1 MSIEL
6 HPWKLARAQRA
17 GSASRVRPSACE
29 GYHPRHQLYTL
40 YSNDFRLEK
49 EGRETILAK
58 LLNTFD
64 SNYGLTQPSTK
75 LFTTYVHTLYIQYL
89 RLAERFAK
97 QTMTMAEW
105 NIAARVKKTA
115 MGRLGPG

>member
-1 MSIEL
+1 MRGVPPAAPAVHL
-6 HPWKLARAQRA
+6 VQQRFPP
-17 GSASRVRPSACE
+17 G
-29 GYHPRHQLYTL
+29 
-40 YSNDFRLEK
+40 

-64 SNYGLTQPSTK
+64 SNYGFTQPSTK

-115 MGRLGPG
+115 MGRFGPG